1 MTTLN
6 DQTDPCVLA
15 AALSKAYYA
24 LLTGTQA
31 ERVRF
36 YDRDVTY
43 RMADI
48 DRLKAEMERQQ
59 ALCAEK
65 SGQTPRRRFAIT
77 AGTRR

>member
-1 MTTLN
+1 MADLT

-24 LLTGTQA
+24 LLTGKQA

-43 RMADI
+43 RSADI
-48 DRLKAEMERQQ
+48 DRLKAEMDRQA

-65 SGQTPRRRFAIT
+65 SGQTPRRRYAVT